1 MEGTQSFEASDFANG
16 IRLLSASNSFMR
28 IAKYVLVR
36 AVSSLLS
43 VMVGLYLTI
52 LVVNLG
58 GYVDKVFESD
68 VTDAV
73 TGFAQS
79 PEARGMTYESIT
91 D

>member
-1 MEGTQSFEASDFANG
+1 
-16 IRLLSASNSFMR
+16 
-28 IAKYVLVR
+28 
-36 AVSSLLS
+36 
-43 VMVGLYLTI
+43 MVGLYLTI

-58 GYVDKVFESD
+58 GYVDEVFESD

-79 PEARGMTYESIT
+79 PEARGMIYESIT